1 MTSRATSRTARE
13 RVSLK
18 AEKGDFRRVLHT
30 KQTRA
35 SMSDMAEEVSDGQA
49 SSPLDAA
56 GERPQTPP
64 ENDDDETSADKTEE
78 AAGGGEE
85 VEEAPP
91 LAWPGSGEPQLLSAG
106 DGAALVAGKR
116 AKKSVERLD
125 MQAPKH
131 KEKLQIAQGS
141 GDKLGDIPR
150 INFQI
155 GKLKTDDLKPLH
167 AILFERPGKMTSIKK
182 NLRLFNGFPFAAG
195 SEQYVKKQDKLL
207 KNTHL
212 TNSKL
217 KQVCGVL
224 DLEKKGTHT
233 ELVERIMTFLMEPKN
248 SGKPPMKKKKR
259 SKKKASGDSAAK
271 KSKQGKSAA
280 KSRRASSSSL
290 SSPKKSASKSEA
302 IVMDSSSDDNQEDEE
317 DEDEED
323 EEEEVPDN
331 DASDAEDGSSN
342 KADDNDEEAVPSAS
356 KKRPRT
362 AAKKTPPPRKRVK
375 RDLSDDIDS
384 DSDEGK
390 KKKPKK
396 KKSAAKTK
404 KADSSSKNA
413 DTDGTSDENEP
424 LIRMINRAPSDEQLT
439 ETLRALLEDA
449 DLEQMTMKHI
459 CQKVFDAYPGQDL
472 SGRKDFI
479 KQSVKSLIT

>member
-1 MTSRATSRTARE
+1 
-13 RVSLK
+13 
-18 AEKGDFRRVLHT
+18 
-30 KQTRA
+30 
-35 SMSDMAEEVSDGQA
+35 MSDMAEEVSDGQA

-248 SGKPPMKKKKR
+248 SGKQPPMKKKKR